1 MKEAAEVA
9 RKERDR
15 RAGGGSVHDR
25 IAGRAE
31 YREREQ
37 ALRKEEVSAAF
48 DPPGLVYWWALTGTC
63 VLLCSCSY
71 WQGKDF
77 SNEIRAQMLERLER
91 NKRKKE
97 LREKG
102 SRYRRCDDD
111 EDGGKAEESGS
122 DDGGSAKTADNAL
135 RKKKKPKFL
144 F

>member
-48 DPPGLVYWWALTGTC
+48 DPPGLIYWWALTGTC
-63 VLLCSCSY
+63 VN
-71 WQGKDF
+71 F
-77 SNEIRAQMLERLER
+77 SVLVRIGRERI
-91 NKRKKE
+91 
-97 LREKG
+97 
-102 SRYRRCDDD
+102 
-111 EDGGKAEESGS
+111 
-122 DDGGSAKTADNAL
+122 SAMK
-135 RKKKKPKFL
+135 
-144 F
+144 